1 MPVKRDGRRVLT
13 KVTGATSMPR
23 QSTKRDIGVHD
34 CTIKSPAPPAPA
46 SRTRAKAIRT
56 TLIVALGLV
65 LVAAGILGAGW
76 LADHLPN
83 LILGLCVI
91 LLGVL
96 VGAMLAAES

>member
-1 MPVKRDGRRVLT
+1 MLRLKAERRSLA
-13 KVTGATSMPR
+13 KVSGASAP
-23 QSTKRDIGVHD
+23 QSRGIQTRGVAD
-34 CTIKSPAPPAPA
+34 STIKTPARPAPA
-46 SRTRAKAIRT
+46 SRRRAKPIRT
-56 TLIVALGLV
+56 TLVCTLGLA

-83 LILGLCVI
+83 LILGLCVV

>member
-1 MPVKRDGRRVLT
+1 MLRLT
-13 KVTGATSMPR
+13 AERPNPWTEGGARTGHP
-23 QSTKRDIGVHD
+23 STITEDIGVHD

-56 TLIVALGLV
+56 TLIVALGLA

-96 VGAMLAAES
+96 VGAMLAARA